1 MHHPTDRI
9 SDGHTHL
16 MHSYILKK
24 DPPPKCEHCQ
34 CILTFRHI
42 LVECNNFSEKMGE
55 MLWNHL
61 DSTPHSLY
69 FSLKVL
75 NVNTICLHP
84 IADFICV
91 LGCR

>member
-1 MHHPTDRI
+1 
-9 SDGHTHL
+9 

-42 LVECNNFSEKMGE
+42 LVECNQFAEKMGE

-69 FSLKVL
+69 LIYKNVSFIISFNLYLSGKLFLHSSLHCDYNL
-75 NVNTICLHP
+75 VN
-84 IADFICV
+84 F
-91 LGCR
+91 